1 MQQPTGVFTQAI
13 TEATL
18 VDVMFIYTSGAVD
31 GPTVT
36 QGDLRFVEVSLYAC
50 TRGYESRV
58 VTGVKTTTQVV
69 SAESSS
75 SSSSRILL
83 SNGNLTLNA
92 AWNVDKFVNQSDA
105 EFTCR
110 PGIGGQTVS
119 LAPPAAEVASLG
131 GRYELDLCTAYMTSS
146 VINQYLASF
155 VALREGDKIV
165 LQVRGMTSSALG
177 SALYG
182 GFLGAVPSAAKQVEN
197 LRGMARN
204 VADGLTNMF
213 VSLFLFFSPFFFS
226 SLPTFYLSA

>member
-1 MQQPTGVFTQAI
+1 MQRPTGVFTQAI

-18 VDVMFIYTSGAVD
+18 ADVMFIYTSGAVD

-58 VTGVKTTTQVV
+58 VTGVKTTTQVG
-69 SAESSS
+69 SAPL
-75 SSSSRILL
+75 SSRILL

-131 GRYELDLCTAYMTSS
+131 GRYELDLCTVYMTSS